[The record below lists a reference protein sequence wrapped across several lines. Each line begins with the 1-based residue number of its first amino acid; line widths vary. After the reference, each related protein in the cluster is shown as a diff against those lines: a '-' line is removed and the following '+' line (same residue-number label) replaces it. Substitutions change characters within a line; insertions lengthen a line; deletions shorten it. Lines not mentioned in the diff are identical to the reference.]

1 MIDFLES
8 KLSEFKT
15 CFSRTASYKWFVI
28 VIIGLLT
35 RGDKLGV
42 TSFVRSLSLKEKCYE
57 CLIHFFRS
65 TAYCVNEIKE
75 VWISI
80 VGRSDKLFRM
90 DGRVLLLGDGTK
102 VAKEGKKMPG
112 VQKQYQ
118 ESENISKSPYIFGHM
133 FGGLA
138 AIIGNPGA
146 YFAVPIS
153 MEIHQGISV
162 IADWNESFSDRK
174 KSHVVRMIENGYEA
188 AQILGRSILCLDRY
202 FLTVPSLK
210 RLAELNAEVKLL
222 DIITRAKSN
231 CIAYEKPEPVTEKRR
246 GRPRKRGNAVKLK
259 TLFETR
265 KEDFIKAKARMY
277 GAEEEVSY
285 LCLDLLWGVGLY
297 RELRFVLVDC
307 NRGKGIFVCTDTSLD
322 PVKIIEGYSM
332 RFGIECSFRELKQQI
347 GAFCYHFWTSC
358 LPKLNRF
365 KKKDEAGN
373 LAKVTDEK
381 NRDTILATIDAT
393 ERFVL
398 FSCIAI
404 GLTQMI
410 ALEKS
415 LSENIS
421 KHRYLRTKARIKIS
435 EATVLE
441 YMRKHLFRLL
451 LLHPD
456 SEITRIILPVM
467 KPDSETQ
474 NAEFGEKAA

>member
-8 KLSEFKT
+8 TLSEFKK
-15 CFSRTASYKWFVI
+15 CFSRTATYKWFVI
-28 VIIGLLT
+28 VILGLLT
-35 RGDKLGV
+35 RTDQLGV
-42 TSFVRSLSLKEKCYE
+42 TSFIRSLGLKEKCYE
-57 CLIHFFRS
+57 PLIHFFRS
-65 TAYCVNEIKE
+65 TAYCLNDIKK

-80 VGRSDKLFRM
+80 VGKYDKLFHL

-112 VQKQYQ
+112 VQKFYQ

-138 AIIGNPGA
+138 AVIGTVNA

-153 MEIHQGISV
+153 MGIHQGLSA
-162 IADWNESFSDRK
+162 IAGWDESLSDRD

-188 AQILGRSILCLDRY
+188 AQILGRAILCLDRY

-210 RLAELNAEVKLL
+210 RLAELNAGTKLL
-222 DIITRAKSN
+222 EIITRAKNN
-231 CIAYEKPEPVTEKRR
+231 CIAYEKPEPVTGKRR

-259 TLFETR
+259 TLFQTR

-277 GAEEEVSY
+277 GSEEEVSY
-285 LCLDLLWGVGLY
+285 LCLDLLWGTGLY
-297 RELRFVLVDC
+297 YELRFVLVDSK
-307 NRGKGIFVCTDTSLD
+307 RGKGIFVSTDLSLD
-322 PVKIIEGYSM
+322 PVKIIEGYSI
-332 RFGIECSFRELKQQI
+332 RFSIESTFRESKQQT
-347 GAFCYHFWTSC
+347 GTYRYHFWTSC

-365 KKKDEAGN
+365 KKKDEASN
-373 LAKVTDEK
+373 LEKVTDEK
-381 NRDTILATIDAT
+381 DKETILATVDAT

-398 FSCIAI
+398 FSSIAI

-410 ALEKS
+410 ALDKK

-421 KHRYLRTKARIKIS
+421 KHRYLRTKSRIKVS

-441 YMRKHLFRLL
+441 YMRKNLFRLL
-451 LLHPD
+451 MLHPQSELTKIILEVTKTD
-456 SEITRIILPVM
+456 SEDESPE
-467 KPDSETQ
+467 SGE
-474 NAEFGEKAA
+474 NAA